1 MNLIVGATGV
11 LGSAIV
17 PRIVYRNWGCHYP
30 SHTDLDL
37 AKWDEHRA
45 AFLSQFTRAYL
56 CAGTKGHAECEGNA
70 EAFRADVD
78 GNIRLAKH
86 LLRQGAF
93 VVFVSTD
100 AVEKM
105 AGAYAR
111 NRMYVELALIMQ
123 PNVAIVRP
131 GKFDASNVG
140 PLADL
145 CIDVGENRKEGLHYW
160 RAT

>member
-1 MNLIVGATGV
+1 MSLIVGHTGT
-11 LGSAIV
+11 LGAAILERTR
-17 PRIVYRNWGCHYP
+17 PLGHPYLRRLEDEP
-30 SHTDLDL
+30 KTE
-37 AKWDEHRA
+37 AK
-45 AFLSQFTRAYL
+45 LAYL

-70 EAFRADVD
+70 AAFRADVD

-123 PNVAIVRP
+123 SNVAIVRP
-131 GKFDASNVG
+131 GKFDANTVG

-145 CIDVGENRKEGLHYW
+145 CINVGENRKEGLHYW